1 MRTTLIKLIFIHIP
15 SVCMLMNI
23 MLFTSFVSR
32 TCLFRLREIIFVAMC
47 FLLQT
52 NIDHQ
57 ILPFSSYKKY
67 KMMCLTKRC
76 SSLCLSD
83 DLKKKLKV
91 LKLVSC
97 FPAISFG
104 VKKPNWG
111 PLFILSVFDF
121 ALPIHCFR
129 ESSLRRMGSGYGI
142 TLANNDLY
150 HKGKWILLS
159 PTMFCIMSVSSNVSL
174 LLSQNLFIY
183 I

>member
-1 MRTTLIKLIFIHIP
+1 MRATLIKLIFIHIP

-23 MLFTSFVSR
+23 MLFTSFLSR
-32 TCLFRLREIIFVAMC
+32 TCLFRLRAIIFVAMC

-83 DLKKKLKV
+83 DFKKKLKV

-111 PLFILSVFDF
+111 HCLFCLSSN
-121 ALPIHCFR
+121 LLCQSICFQ
-129 ESSLRRMGSGYGI
+129 EISLRMGSG
-142 TLANNDLY
+142 
-150 HKGKWILLS
+150 
-159 PTMFCIMSVSSNVSL
+159 V
-174 LLSQNLFIY
+174 
-183 I
+183 

>member
-1 MRTTLIKLIFIHIP
+1 
-15 SVCMLMNI
+15 
-23 MLFTSFVSR
+23 
-32 TCLFRLREIIFVAMC
+32 
-47 FLLQT
+47 
-52 NIDHQ
+52 
-57 ILPFSSYKKY
+57 
-67 KMMCLTKRC
+67 MMCLTKRC

-121 ALPIHCFR
+121 ALPIHLLPGKFPKDG
-129 ESSLRRMGSGYGI
+129 EAGYGI

-150 HKGKWILLS
+150 HKGK
-159 PTMFCIMSVSSNVSL
+159 
-174 LLSQNLFIY
+174 
-183 I
+183 